1 VGVSV
6 GGRGGASLNLVPF
19 LDLLSVCITFLM
31 ATAVWIELDAVAVD
45 QPGVASATSGEP
57 PWQLVVRSGGYEVGR
72 GTLARAS
79 DLGRAVAEVHAERGA
94 TVVVAAEDGV
104 PWDRVVEALD
114 GLGRGG
120 FSATF
125 DPERPR

>member
-1 VGVSV
+1 MGVSV
-6 GGRGGASLNLVPF
+6 GGRGGAALNLVPF

-31 ATAVWIELDAVAVD
+31 ATAVWIELDSVEVEEPGGGEAVGAD
-45 QPGVASATSGEP
+45 A
-57 PWQLVVRSGGYEVGR
+57 PWRLVVRAGGYEVGR
-72 GTLARAS
+72 DTLSRAS
-79 DLGRAVAEVHAERGA
+79 DLDRAVAGVGAERGA

-104 PWDRVVEALD
+104 PWDRVVDALD

-125 DPERPR
+125 DPVRPR